1 MINIYLRKFILITA
15 LSIIMPGLSYAYDFS
30 ETVFRID
37 STKTKSA
44 KITDTRSNKPAY
56 LKNGIKVNFT
66 PFNPEKNTLLISS
79 KASGIPKSTGLG
91 DKTQNDR
98 ILTNV
103 KVYPNPITEY
113 LNMSYTVSKDV
124 NVTIRIMDILGNQI
138 TTLFSERLDAGAHT
152 SSFSISSK
160 ITSGFYFIRVSAGNE
175 IITKRISVL

>member
-1 MINIYLRKFILITA
+1 
-15 LSIIMPGLSYAYDFS
+15 MPGLSYGYGFS
-30 ETVFRID
+30 KAVFRID
-37 STKTKSA
+37 STKTKST

-56 LKNGIKVNFT
+56 LKNGVKVNFT
-66 PFNPEKNTLLISS
+66 PFNPEKDKLLVNS
-79 KASGIPKSTGLG
+79 KVSGIPRAALS

>member
-1 MINIYLRKFILITA
+1 MINIYLRKFIITIVF
-15 LSIIMPGLSYAYDFS
+15 SITMLGSGYAYSFS
-30 ETVFRID
+30 KAVPRAD
-37 STKTKSA
+37 STKTRST
-44 KITDTRSNKPAY
+44 KITDTRSNKPTY
-56 LKNGIKVNFT
+56 LKNGVKVNFT
-66 PFNPEKNTLLISS
+66 PFKPEKDKLLASS
-79 KASGIPKSTGLG
+79 KVAGIPRATTLG
-91 DKTQNDR
+91 EKVQNDK

-160 ITSGFYFIRVSAGNE
+160 ITSGFYFVRVSAGNE